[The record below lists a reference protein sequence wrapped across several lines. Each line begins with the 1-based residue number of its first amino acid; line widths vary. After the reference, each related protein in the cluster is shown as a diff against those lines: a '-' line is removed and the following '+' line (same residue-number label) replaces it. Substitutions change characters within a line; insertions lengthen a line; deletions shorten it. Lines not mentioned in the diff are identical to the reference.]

1 MNNARNGLLISI
13 VIVIIALVILVMVN
27 SIPDVDIS
35 VLNST
40 DRLKYDL
47 GVYETEK
54 PIWKVICY
62 TISGVLLVLSII
74 INLLMCRCQCCGR
87 HINCMNIFTMYCPYC
102 GKSLDITRENC
113 K

>member
-1 MNNARNGLLISI
+1 MNNARKGLLISI
-13 VIVIIALVILVMVN
+13 IILIIALAIFVMIN

-35 VLNST
+35 VLNYT
-40 DRLKYDL
+40 DRWKYDL

-62 TISGVLLVLSII
+62 IISGVLLVLSII
-74 INLLMCRCQCCGR
+74 IDLVMCRCQYCGR
-87 HINCMNIFTMYCPYC
+87 HINCMNILTMYCPYC